1 MTDIARL
8 RERLHRREARA
19 QVRAEARTRR
29 LARRARQRV
38 DRLRQQAT
46 LAGAA
51 ARTRYEVLQT
61 GEARALQLARTRTA
75 ALAALLPVLLAFGAW
90 SAAGVQAGMVTL
102 LSLEPGSVAAAAA
115 WLVEPAL
122 IGVVA
127 TIILIRSRL
136 RSVGGDLDE
145 RATRIEWGAL
155 SLSILLNAVGHWPA
169 SLDATAFAALVGHA
183 LGPVGAAGTA
193 YLISVIQDGIS
204 SADPW
209 HLDDGSPAPSLMG
222 VEPVEAEPEQP
233 TSEGGR
239 PQSTWPVEPPSGAS
253 LLPIVA
259 APEPHSEAPV
269 NLTERPESTS
279 PVNPSSTSPVNPS
292 STSPVN
298 PTGSTSEPAV
308 NLTGEA
314 ETASPVNPSSTSP
327 VNPIGA
333 TSEAPVNLTERPE
346 STSPVS
352 FTERASE
359 RRESK
364 RDLRKRRSR
373 QVRRSTSPV
382 RRKSV
387 EDRARELDEL
397 IRSGELAE
405 NSSVNRVRL
414 ALRCSPE
421 NARRAIEW
429 RRAHLTGEVTGEA
442 VERLTDEP
450 IGEALGEVT
459 GEPPVESGELVDDP
473 TSEVVDVVID
483 PHELAG
489 EPALT
494 AAR

>member
-61 GEARALQLARTRTA
+61 GEARALRLARTRTA

-279 PVNPSSTSPVNPS
+279 PVNPSSTSPVNP
-292 STSPVN
+292 
-298 PTGSTSEPAV
+298 TGSTSEPAV

-327 VNPIGA
+327 VNLTGA
-333 TSEAPVNLTERPE
+333 TSEP
-346 STSPVS
+346 
-352 FTERASE
+352 
-359 RRESK
+359 RESK
-364 RDLRKRRSR
+364 AKQRKRRTR
-373 QVRRSTSPV
+373 PARRSTSPV
-382 RRKSV
+382 KRKSV

-397 IRSGELAE
+397 IRSGELTE
-405 NSSVNRVRL
+405 TSSVNRVRL

-429 RRAHLTGEVTGEA
+429 RRAHLIGEVTGEA
-442 VERLTDEP
+442 AERL
-450 IGEALGEVT
+450 T
-459 GEPPVESGELVDDP
+459 GEPPVESGGLVDDP

-483 PHELAG
+483 PHELAV
-489 EPALT
+489 ESALT

>member
-8 RERLHRREARA
+8 RERLHHREARA

-29 LARRARQRV
+29 RARRARQRV
-38 DRLRQQAT
+38 DQLRQQAM

-51 ARTRYEVLQT
+51 ARTRWEVLQT
-61 GEARALQLARTRTA
+61 GEARALRLARTRTA

-90 SAAGVQAGMVTL
+90 SAAGVQAGMVAL
-102 LSLEPGSVAAAAA
+102 LSLQPGSAAAAAA

-127 TIILIRSRL
+127 TVILIRARL

-145 RATRIEWGAL
+145 RATRIEWAAL

-222 VEPVEAEPEQP
+222 VEAVEAEPEQS
-233 TSEGGR
+233 TSEVDR
-239 PQSTWPVEPPSGAS
+239 PQFTWPVEPPRGAR

-259 APEPHSEAPV
+259 ATASPGEASVNLTGDAETASPVSLTDSAGNPSPV
-269 NLTERPESTS
+269 NLTDGAEAAS
-279 PVNPSSTSPVNPS
+279 P
-292 STSPVN
+292 
-298 PTGSTSEPAV
+298 V
-308 NLTGEA
+308 NLTGDV

-327 VNPIGA
+327 VNLTGA
-333 TSEAPVNLTERPE
+333 TSEP
-346 STSPVS
+346 
-352 FTERASE
+352 
-359 RRESK
+359 RESK
-364 RDLRKRRSR
+364 AKQRKRRTR
-373 QVRRSTSPV
+373 PARRSTSPV
-382 RRKSV
+382 KRKSV

-397 IRSGELAE
+397 IRSGELTE
-405 NSSVNRVRL
+405 TSSVNRVRL

-429 RRAHLTGEVTGEA
+429 RRAHLIGEVTGEA
-442 VERLTDEP
+442 AERL
-450 IGEALGEVT
+450 T

-483 PHELAG
+483 PHELAV
-489 EPALT
+489 ESALT

>member
-1 MTDIARL
+1 MTDTARL

-19 QVRAEARTRR
+19 QVRAEARARR

-61 GEARALQLARTRTA
+61 GEARALRLARTRTA

-102 LSLEPGSVAAAAA
+102 LGLQPGSVAAAAA

-127 TIILIRSRL
+127 TVILIRARL

-145 RATRIEWGAL
+145 RATRVEWAAL
-155 SLSILLNAVGHWPA
+155 TLSIALNCVGHWPD
-169 SLDATAFAALVGHA
+169 SLGVTAFAALVGHA
-183 LGPVGAAGTA
+183 LGPLGAAGTA

-209 HLDDGSPAPSLMG
+209 HLGDGSPAPSLMG
-222 VEPVEAEPEQP
+222 VEVVAAEPEQSTGVGDR
-233 TSEGGR
+233 TSF
-239 PQSTWPVEPPSGAS
+239 TWPVELPRGAR

-259 APEPHSEAPV
+259 APEPPGEASV
-269 NLTERPESTS
+269 NLTE
-279 PVNPSSTSPVNPS
+279 N
-292 STSPVN
+292 
-298 PTGSTSEPAV
+298 AQ
-308 NLTGEA
+308 A
-314 ETASPVNPSSTSP
+314 TSP
-327 VNPIGA
+327 VNPIGV
-333 TSEAPVNLTERPE
+333 TSEPAADLTGEAETTSPVNLTENAQA
-346 STSPVS
+346 TSPVNLTDS
-352 FTERASE
+352 TGNPSPVNLTGATSE

-364 RDLRKRRSR
+364 RDLRKRRTR
-373 QVRRSTSPV
+373 AVRRSTSSV
-382 RRKSV
+382 NRKSV
-387 EDRARELDEL
+387 EDRARELDAL

-405 NSSVNRVRL
+405 NASVNRVRL

-429 RRAHLTGEVTGEA
+429 RHAHLTGEVGTFSPVNPPAESGEPVADQTGEA
-442 VERLTDEP
+442 TATVLT
-450 IGEALGEVT
+450 
-459 GEPPVESGELVDDP
+459 
-473 TSEVVDVVID
+473 
-483 PHELAG
+483 PHELAV
-489 EPALT
+489 ELALPT
-494 AAR
+494 AR